1 MAKRKFIVD
10 DDGTVRLVN
19 MLKSGEV
26 SQKDQQVMTDEV
38 IEAMLKHLIASD
50 DFINKRIAGYR
61 IPSADHKSAVWMC
74 VFDEDVYELKVK
86 EKTINENT
94 PQAIPK
100 KRRTTKKNKSEEK

>member
-19 MLKSGEV
+19 TLKSGEV

-86 EKTINENT
+86 EKAETEKSE
-94 PQAIPK
+94 AIPK
-100 KRRTTKKNKSEEK
+100 KRRTRKKKEVEE